1 VTAAIIAIAAG
12 AILVPLNSTMLA
24 VALPAIMS
32 DFSVTATT
40 ASWLVTA
47 YLATVAV
54 AMAVSGNAGDR
65 LGHRRMFL
73 AGVAGFAASS
83 LLGAVAWSFPIL
95 VLSRVLQA
103 ASGASIT
110 TNSIGLI
117 RWLSPENR
125 RGASFGMFEMLILTS
140 AAAGPFVGGLLT
152 SAFGWRSL
160 FVIAVPVATFS
171 ALLFKAVIPLQERR
185 EEMPPLDISGLL
197 TRSLS
202 LFRVTAFS
210 AAVAAV
216 FGSTVILHTSMILI
230 PIFTQSL
237 LRASAAVSGIV
248 MFVYFGTSALISP
261 MGGRLSDGAGR
272 RFPAVAGMIC
282 TAAGL
287 AGLWRWEG
295 SIAIP
300 QVAVFLA
307 LMGLGSGLSGPPR
320 QTSAIESVPPGATG
334 MAAGTYFTIRYLGGV
349 VGATLAGVMLRD
361 GVTTQ
366 AVARGFG
373 LLALVACAVAVVSTG
388 LTGRPSR
395 PEIQEEH
402 P

>member
-1 VTAAIIAIAAG
+1 MTAAIIAIAAG
-12 AILVPLNSTMLA
+12 AILVPLNSTMLS
-24 VALPAIMS
+24 VALPAIMV
-32 DFSVTATT
+32 DFSVAASTV
-40 ASWLVTA
+40 SWLVTA
-47 YLATVAV
+47 YLATVAI
-54 AMAVSGNAGDR
+54 AMTVSGNAGDR

-110 TNSIGLI
+110 TNSLGLL

-171 ALLFKAVIPLQERR
+171 ALLFKAVIPLQERPER
-185 EEMPPLDISGLL
+185 VPPLHIGELL
-197 TRSLS
+197 KQSAR

-248 MFVYFGTSALISP
+248 LFVYFGTSALISP
-261 MGGRLSDGAGR
+261 MGGRLSDSAGR
-272 RFPAVAGMIC
+272 RFPAVAGIIC

-287 AGLWRWEG
+287 AGLWRWAG

-300 QVAVFLA
+300 QVAVLLA
-307 LMGLGSGLSGPPR
+307 LMGLGSGLSGTPR
-320 QTSAIESVPPGATG
+320 QTSAIESVPPSATG
-334 MAAGTYFTIRYLGGV
+334 TAAGTYFTIRYMGGV
-349 VGATLAGVMLRD
+349 VGATLAGILLKD

-366 AVARGFG
+366 AVAAGFG
-373 LLALVACAVAVVSTG
+373 LLALVAFAVAVVSIG
-388 LTGRPSR
+388 LTGRAATGRLTS
-395 PEIQEEH
+395 
-402 P
+402 